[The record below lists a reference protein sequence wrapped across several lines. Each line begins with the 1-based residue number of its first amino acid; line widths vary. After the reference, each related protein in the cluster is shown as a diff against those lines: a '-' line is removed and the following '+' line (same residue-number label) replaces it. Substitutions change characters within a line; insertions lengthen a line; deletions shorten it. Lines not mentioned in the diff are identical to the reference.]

1 MFGLNL
7 HNLYGMLNC
16 IHLQHVWKGELPI
29 FALFVPLQIVF
40 LEKSFDE
47 QINESDSQPFES
59 ETQVRNLLK
68 CWTFF

>member
-1 MFGLNL
+1 MVKSVYTFTACNK
-7 HNLYGMLNC
+7 M
-16 IHLQHVWKGELPI
+16 LPI
-29 FALFVPLQIVF
+29 FAFLVPLQIVF

-68 CWTFF
+68 CWTFFLKIVKYM

>member
-1 MFGLNL
+1 MYTFTACNK
-7 HNLYGMLNC
+7 M
-16 IHLQHVWKGELPI
+16 LPI
-29 FALFVPLQIVF
+29 FAFLVPLQIVF

-68 CWTFF
+68 CWTF